1 MLDIHI
7 HLLYTTINM
16 IRTQIY
22 IPEDA
27 HRKLSRLAEQK
38 AQPMAEIVRDFI
50 EEGLQ
55 KTQASDNSGRKTLL
69 SIAQMRLKG
78 GDIDLSLNIDH
89 YLYGAPKHEE

>member
-1 MLDIHI
+1 
-7 HLLYTTINM
+7 M

-22 IPEDA
+22 IPEDS

-50 EEGLQ
+50 KEGLQ
-55 KTQASDNSGRKTLL
+55 KTQNNDSSGKNALF
-69 SIAQMRLKG
+69 SIAQMGLKG
-78 GDIDLSLNIDH
+78 GDNNLSKNINH